1 MEQSVRAHRE
11 NMRHADIHMFS
22 GYTLSRFDDN
32 FIKSFNSNIYA
43 EIVLEQ
49 IANVVV
55 FFQILST
62 FSCQCCSKEDRP
74 IKQKLDKW

>member
-1 MEQSVRAHRE
+1 VRAHRE

-49 IANVVV
+49 IANVV
-55 FFQILST
+55 FFSVLEQRAKCMSFADVYGTIGFVWLNT
-62 FSCQCCSKEDRP
+62 
-74 IKQKLDKW
+74 L

>member
-55 FFQILST
+55 FFSVLEHFFMSMLLKRRST
-62 FSCQCCSKEDRP
+62 VKTETC
-74 IKQKLDKW
+74 

>member
-32 FIKSFNSNIYA
+32 FIKSLNSNIYA

-49 IANVVV
+49 IANV
-55 FFQILST
+55 FFSVLEHFFMSMLLKRRST
-62 FSCQCCSKEDRP
+62 VKTETC
-74 IKQKLDKW
+74 

>member
-22 GYTLSRFDDN
+22 GYTLSRCDDN

-55 FFQILST
+55 FFSVLEHFFMSMLLKRRST
-62 FSCQCCSKEDRP
+62 VKTETC
-74 IKQKLDKW
+74 

>member
-49 IANVVV
+49 IANV
-55 FFQILST
+55 FFSVLEHFFMSMLLKRRST
-62 FSCQCCSKEDRP
+62 VKTETC
-74 IKQKLDKW
+74 